1 MRTAVS
7 LLAVCALA
15 NCAPRATGEGI
26 DRERMFTVWSRKD
39 VSHFSGVLPT
49 AVDSV
54 WRIVPIAF
62 QSLHFPGAPSVYPDD
77 RVYLTPYLKIER
89 RLYEGEPN
97 SLYLNCGF
105 TSVGE
110 PAADV
115 YRVTFAMIAR
125 LLPQSAGGTKVDI
138 VVDGTAQNMVERQAP
153 VRCTGTG
160 KLEAAVFQ
168 MLQDSLRVHH

>member
-1 MRTAVS
+1 MKAAMS
-7 LLAVCALA
+7 LLGVIALA
-15 NCAPRATGEGI
+15 HCAPRATGESI
-26 DRERMFTVWSRKD
+26 DRERMFTVWVRKD
-39 VSHFSGVLPT
+39 VSHFNRVLPS

-54 WRIVPIAF
+54 WQIVPVAF

-97 SLYLNCGF
+97 SMYLNCGF
-105 TSVGE
+105 TAVGE

-115 YRVTFAMIAR
+115 YRVTFAIIAR
-125 LLPQSAGGTKVDI
+125 LLPHSGGGTNVDI
-138 VVDGTAQNMVERQAP
+138 VIDGSAQSMVERQAP

-160 KLEAAVFQ
+160 KLEALVFQ
-168 MLQDSLRVHH
+168 ILQDSVRVHY

>member
-54 WRIVPIAF
+54 WRLVPIAF
-62 QSLHFPGAPSVYPDD
+62 QSLHFPGAPSVYPDE

-89 RLYEGEPN
+89 RLYEGERN
-97 SLYLNCGF
+97 SLYVYCGF
-105 TSVGE
+105 TAVGE
-110 PAADV
+110 QAADV

-125 LLPQSAGGTKVDI
+125 LLPHTGGGTDVDI
-138 VVDGTAQNMVERQAP
+138 VIDGSAENMVEHQAP

-160 KLEAAVFQ
+160 KLEALVFQ
-168 MLQDSLRVHH
+168 ILQDSLRVPH

>member
-77 RVYLTPYLKIER
+77 RVYLTPYLKVER

-125 LLPQSAGGTKVDI
+125 LLPHSAGGTEVDI

-168 MLQDSLRVHH
+168 MPQDSLRVHH

>member
-1 MRTAVS
+1 MRTAVT

-15 NCAPRATGEGI
+15 NCAPGRRGRASTENGCSP
-26 DRERMFTVWSRKD
+26 VWSRKD

-49 AVDSV
+49 AADSV

-62 QSLHFPGAPSVYPDD
+62 QSLHFPSARSVYPGD

-97 SLYLNCGF
+97 SQYPNCGF
-105 TSVGE
+105 TAVGE

-125 LLPQSAGGTKVDI
+125 LLPHSGGGTDVDI
-138 VVDGTAQNMVERQAP
+138 VIDGSAQNMVERQEP

-160 KLEAAVFQ
+160 KLEAIVFHI
-168 MLQDSLRVHH
+168 LQDSARVHP

>member
-1 MRTAVS
+1 MRTAVT

-62 QSLHFPGAPSVYPDD
+62 QSLHFPGAPSVYP
-77 RVYLTPYLKIER
+77 V
-89 RLYEGEPN
+89 
-97 SLYLNCGF
+97 
-105 TSVGE
+105 
-110 PAADV
+110 
-115 YRVTFAMIAR
+115 
-125 LLPQSAGGTKVDI
+125 
-138 VVDGTAQNMVERQAP
+138 VERQEP

-160 KLEAAVFQ
+160 KLEAIVFHI
-168 MLQDSLRVHH
+168 LQDSARVHP